1 MGDGIFRMKE
11 YVKLAGHWCIGTD
24 SHIGINPLEEFR
36 MIDYRQRL
44 VTHQRNTF
52 EGDAAT
58 YMVNEEI
65 ARGRMAMG
73 IHANNHFEVGMPL
86 DAVVYNSQSHLL
98 QATSEK
104 NRLAAIV
111 FTGDSNRNLGTLVNG
126 KWVVKNG
133 HHREGKSIKEN
144 FAEAMEQLRNR

>member
-1 MGDGIFRMKE
+1 
-11 YVKLAGHWCIGTD
+11 
-24 SHIGINPLEEFR
+24 

-65 ARGRMAMG
+65 VRGRMAMG
-73 IHANNHFEVGMPL
+73 IHANKHFEIGMPL

-104 NRLAAIV
+104 NRLATIL
-111 FTGDSNRNLGTLVNG
+111 FTGDSNRNLSTLVNG

-133 HHREGKSIKEN
+133 HHREGKTIKEN
-144 FAEAMEQLRNR
+144 FAKAMRELGNR